1 PLYPTHILL
10 VLHYL
15 DIPRPPT
22 SPLFPYTTLFRS
34 QEIPDDD
41 ARLLEK
47 IMLGVR
53 LAEGLD
59 LDVLAAQDKDAAMQ
73 ARREANVLAT
83 QGLIEPAALEHG
95 KIVPTLKGRL
105 LDDAIT
111 RRLACF

>member
-1 PLYPTHILL
+1 M
-10 VLHYL
+10 L
-15 DIPRPPT
+15 DNI
-22 SPLFPYTTLFRS
+22 SPAIG

-111 RRLACF
+111 RRLAGF